1 MLQLGVQLGEPSG
14 YPLYPGV
21 QVPVLVVFRVE
32 VVFVALTLLRGG
44 NGCVFSAGKKG
55 LVNGLLRGIGFG
67 GIGFGG
73 NSLRDAAVPSMGG

>member
-44 NGCVFSAGKKG
+44 NGCVFSAGNKG
-55 LVNGLLRGIGFG
+55 EWVFEGNWFWGNQFW
-67 GIGFGG
+67 G